1 MLWEDRD
8 VRFDITPQ
16 QMKMRSGERIID
28 KLESIED
35 TKGNS
40 GDRGRLIITNLRL
53 LWHSLSLPRVS
64 LSVGL
69 NCIINI
75 TTKTVNSKLKGLT
88 EALYILTKANN
99 TRFEFIFTNLVPGTP
114 RLFTSVMGVYKAY
127 TSSKMYREL
136 KLRGAIIQ
144 NKQLRILPQEQ
155 IFSRVNGVWNL
166 SSDQGNLGT
175 FVITNVRLVWFAN
188 MNELFNISLP
198 FLQISS
204 VKVRESKFGMALV
217 IESSEASGGYV
228 LGFRIDPLEK
238 LHEVHKEISAL
249 YSVYSQCPVF
259 GVEFVL
265 QDKDFL
271 GVGGINMNSV
281 PRAYLLVSAGQP
293 PPENEQLD
301 LPDKD
306 ETEIDESVSETAD
319 VLAAYLADGNHHD
332 REPVF
337 SSELGLA
344 IEKLKEGYTLQTL
357 WEVIPS

>member
-1 MLWEDRD
+1 MLCWEDRD
-8 VRFDITPQ
+8 VHFDITAQ
-16 QMKMRSGERIID
+16 QMKMRAGEHMID
-28 KLESIED
+28 KLDSIED

-40 GDRGRLIITNLRL
+40 GDRGRLLITNLRL
-53 LWHSLSLPRVS
+53 LWHSQAMPRVS
-64 LSVGL
+64 LSVGF

-75 TTKTVNSKLKGLT
+75 TTKTVNSKLRGLT

-127 TSSKMYREL
+127 NSSKMYREL

-198 FLQISS
+198 YLQIAS

-217 IESSEASGGYV
+217 VESSEASGGYV
-228 LGFRIDPLEK
+228 LGFRIDPAEK
-238 LHEVHKEISAL
+238 LHEIHKEISAL
-249 YSVYSQCPVF
+249 YTVYSQCPVF

-265 QDKDFL
+265 QDKPQAD
-271 GVGGINMNSV
+271 
-281 PRAYLLVSAGQP
+281 
-293 PPENEQLD
+293 EDQLD
-301 LPDKD
+301 LPEMD
-306 ETEIDESVSETAD
+306 EEEIDESVSDAGD
-319 VLAAYLADGNHHD
+319 VLAAYLADGHHHD
-332 REPVF
+332 LEPVF
-337 SSELGLA
+337 SPELGLA
-344 IEKLKEGYTLQTL
+344 VEKLKDGYTLQTL

>member
-28 KLESIED
+28 KLESVED

-40 GDRGRLIITNLRL
+40 GDRGRFIITNLRL
-53 LWHSLSLPRVS
+53 LWYSMNMPRVS

-75 TTKTVNSKLKGLT
+75 TTKTVNSKLRGLT

-99 TRFEFIFTNLVPGTP
+99 TRFEFIFTNLVPGSP

-175 FVITNVRLVWFAN
+175 FIITNVRLVWFAN

-198 FLQISS
+198 FLQIAS

-217 IESSEASGGYV
+217 IESSEPSGGYV

-238 LHEVHKEISAL
+238 LHEVHKEINAL

-265 QDKDFL
+265 QDKPSTD
-271 GVGGINMNSV
+271 
-281 PRAYLLVSAGQP
+281 
-293 PPENEQLD
+293 EEHLD
-301 LPDKD
+301 LPSED
-306 ETEIDESVSETAD
+306 EAEIDESVSDTAD
-319 VLAAYLADGNHHD
+319 VLAAYLADGHHQD
-332 REPVF
+332 REPVY

-344 IEKLKEGYTLQTL
+344 IEKLKDGYTLQTL

>member
-16 QMKMRSGERIID
+16 QMKMRAGEHVID
-28 KLESIED
+28 KLDAIED

-40 GDRGRLIITNLRL
+40 GDRGRLLISNLRL
-53 LWHSLSLPRVS
+53 IWHSQTTPRVS
-64 LSVGL
+64 LSVGF

-75 TTKTVNSKLKGLT
+75 TTKTVNSKLRGLT

-127 TSSKMYREL
+127 NSSKMYREL
-136 KLRGAIIQ
+136 KLRAAIIQ
-144 NKQLRILPQEQ
+144 NKQLKILPQEQ
-155 IFSRVNGVWNL
+155 IFSKVNGVWNL

-175 FVITNVRLVWFAN
+175 FFITNARLVWFAN

-198 FLQISS
+198 YLQIAS

-217 IESSEASGGYV
+217 VESCEASGGYV
-228 LGFRIDPLEK
+228 LGFRIDPIEK
-238 LHEVHKEISAL
+238 LHQVHKEISAL
-249 YSVYSQCPVF
+249 YTVYSQCPVF
-259 GVEFVL
+259 GIEYVV
-265 QDKDFL
+265 QDK
-271 GVGGINMNSV
+271 
-281 PRAYLLVSAGQP
+281 PPTEEGQMD
-293 PPENEQLD
+293 QLEV
-301 LPDKD
+301 D
-306 ETEIDESVSETAD
+306 EAEIDENTTDTAD
-319 VLAAYLADGNHHD
+319 VLAAYLADGRHQD
-332 REPVF
+332 REPVY
-337 SSELGLA
+337 STELGLA

>member
-1 MLWEDRD
+1 RKMSSALWEDRD

-16 QMKMRSGERIID
+16 QMKMRSGERVVD
-28 KLESIED
+28 KLDSVED

-53 LWHSLSLPRVS
+53 IWHSQTMPRVS
-64 LSVGL
+64 LSVGF

-75 TTKTVNSKLKGLT
+75 TSKTVNSKLRGVT

-114 RLFTSVMGVYKAY
+114 RLFTSVIGVYKAY
-127 TSSKMYREL
+127 TSSRMYREL

-175 FVITNVRLVWFAN
+175 FIITNVRLVWFAN

-217 IESSEASGGYV
+217 VESSEASGGYV
-228 LGFRIDPLEK
+228 LGFRIDPVEK
-238 LHEVHKEISAL
+238 LHEVTKEISSL
-249 YSVYSQCPVF
+249 YEVYSSSPIF
-259 GVEFVL
+259 GVEFTL
-265 QDKDFL
+265 QTKQIGAEEEPL
-271 GVGGINMNSV
+271 
-281 PRAYLLVSAGQP
+281 
-293 PPENEQLD
+293 E
-301 LPDKD
+301 LPDVDESELD
-306 ETEIDESVSETAD
+306 ETVQDTAD
-319 VLAAYLADGNHHD
+319 VLAAYLADGHHTD
-332 REPVF
+332 REPVY
-337 SSELGLA
+337 SAELGLA
-344 IEKLKEGYTLQTL
+344 IEKLKDGYTLQTL
-357 WEVIPS
+357 WDVIPS

>member
-1 MLWEDRD
+1 
-8 VRFDITPQ
+8 
-16 QMKMRSGERIID
+16 MKMRSGERVID
-28 KLESIED
+28 RLESIED

-53 LWHSLSLPRVS
+53 LWHSLNMPRVS
-64 LSVGL
+64 LSVGF

-75 TTKTVNSKLKGLT
+75 TTKTVNSKLRGLT

-114 RLFTSVMGVYKAY
+114 RLFTSVIGVYKAY
-127 TSSKMYREL
+127 NSSKMYREL
-136 KLRGAIIQ
+136 KLRGAFIQ

-175 FVITNVRLVWFAN
+175 FIITNVRLVWFAN

-198 FLQISS
+198 YLQIAS

-217 IESSEASGGYV
+217 VESSEASGGYV
-228 LGFRIDPLEK
+228 LGFRIDPVEK

-259 GVEFVL
+259 GVEFIL
-265 QDKDFL
+265 QDK
-271 GVGGINMNSV
+271 
-281 PRAYLLVSAGQP
+281 P
-293 PPENEQLD
+293 PTDGNQLD
-301 LPDKD
+301 LPDMD
-306 ETEIDESVSETAD
+306 EAEIDESVHDTAD
-319 VLAAYLADGNHHD
+319 VLAAYLADGLHHD